1 MACEMI
7 YAPQF
12 LYKDHL
18 LSILLALLRC
28 CRKKS
33 AIPTATEIQGGR
45 NLVFLQDRHP
55 EHHCPCLVRRALTS
69 PQQATLLL
77 QSHPRSRT
85 LPNFRVTSLLLFEP
99 TEELEA
105 FVIDVLKNG
114 SLATS
119 ALPLSNSMLCRKSLI
134 YSLQMTGQRLSN

>member
-1 MACEMI
+1 M
-7 YAPQF
+7 
-12 LYKDHL
+12 
-18 LSILLALLRC
+18 
-28 CRKKS
+28 
-33 AIPTATEIQGGR
+33 IPTAAELQGGR

-55 EHHCPCLVRRALTS
+55 EHHFPCLLHHALTS

-105 FVIDVLKNG
+105 FVIDVLKM
-114 SLATS
+114 A
-119 ALPLSNSMLCRKSLI
+119 AWPQVLCHCPTQCS
-134 YSLQMTGQRLSN
+134 TGNL